1 LILAA
6 LPSELLLYQSEDGE
20 TRIDV
25 RLVDESVWL
34 TQAQMAELFDKD
46 VRTINEHIGNVYAEG
61 ECDEGATLRKFR
73 IVRTEGAR
81 EVTREVA
88 HYNLDVIISVGYRV
102 TSPRGA
108 QFRRWATQ
116 RLKEYIIKG
125 FVMDDERLRQARH
138 DYFDELVRRVRAIRV
153 SERRF
158 YQKITDI
165 FALSIDYAPNSLLTK
180 EFFAKVQNKFHFAI
194 HGMTAPEV
202 IARRADSSKPLMGMT
217 SFKSVR
223 PRAEDTTSAM
233 NYLTEG
239 ELLSLERIVSQ
250 YLDFAEGQAE
260 RRIPMK
266 MADWISKLHG
276 FLTLNDRAILQGAGQ
291 VSRKDA
297 DSKALAE
304 FEKFRIEQDKV
315 YMSDFDRSTKV
326 LLSGK
331 PKSDLGT
338 PPTSPRKPKGGKA

>member
-1 LILAA
+1 MAA
-6 LPSELLLYQSEDGE
+6 LPSELLLYQSDDGE

-25 RLVDESVWL
+25 RLVEETVWL
-34 TQAQMAELFDKD
+34 TQAQMADLFDKD
-46 VRTINEHIGNVYAEG
+46 VRTINEHIGNVYIEG
-61 ECDEGATLRKFR
+61 ECDEAATIRKFR
-73 IVRTEGAR
+73 IVRAEGSREVAR
-81 EVTREVA
+81 EVT

-102 TSPRGA
+102 KSHRGA

-116 RLKEYIIKG
+116 RLKEYIVKG

-165 FALSIDYAPNSLLTK
+165 FATSIDYEPNGLLTK
-180 EFFAKVQNKFHFAI
+180 EFFATIQNKFHFAI

-202 IARRADSSKPLMGMT
+202 IASRADASKPLMGMT
-217 SFKSVR
+217 SFKGAR
-223 PRAEDTTSAM
+223 PRAEDVTSAM
-233 NYLTEG
+233 NYLTES

-266 MADWISKLHG
+266 MTDWISRLHTM
-276 FLTLNDRAILQGAGQ
+276 LTLNNREILEGAGKI
-291 VSRKDA
+291 RWNDA
-297 DSKALAE
+297 HAKALAE
-304 FEKFRIEQDKV
+304 FEKFRIEQDRAYV
-315 YMSDFDRSTKV
+315 SDFDRSVKA
-326 LLSGK
+326 LLPDRST
-331 PKSDLGT
+331 T
-338 PPTSPRKPKGGKA
+338 PGSNR